1 MNPIT
6 VQLTDIEAKA
16 IIQFVEFGIRQN
28 GSQAARIGLP
38 IQDKVALAIDAA
50 SKTQPTPALTN
61 AGGDIT
67 QP

>member
-6 VQLTDIEAKA
+6 VQFTDIEAKA
-16 IIQFVEFGIRQN
+16 IVQFVEFGIRQN

-38 IQDKVALAIDAA
+38 IQDKIALAIDAA
-50 SKTQPTPALTN
+50 SKSQPAPAN
-61 AGGDIT
+61 AGGEPT

>member
-1 MNPIT
+1 MNPII
-6 VQLTDIEAKA
+6 VQLTDTEAKA

-50 SKTQPTPALTN
+50 SKTKPTPPPTN
-61 AGGDIT
+61 VGGELP

>member
-1 MNPIT
+1 MNPII
-6 VQLTDIEAKA
+6 VQLTDTEAKA

-50 SKTQPTPALTN
+50 SKPQPTPPPTN
-61 AGGDIT
+61 VGGELP